1 MKAHRITNN
10 EKCFINICQSN
21 GIPAPED
28 ITPDQLTEILSSET
42 PSNYK
47 IPMSITELRTILDK
61 SGKDAVVCDVAIHPS
76 FFRKIEAVI
85 IFRDFLIT
93 IIFEA
98 LDTKY
103 NMQINRDTW
112 LILKNRKCM
121 GELVKHRI
129 QNRDVKTVFESYQNP
144 SKEQKTLMNQS
155 KGDTGTKQQKKLVT
169 EIDSNIAKTIENSS
183 LTTNRSIPLTS
194 KSILKLNRAQY
205 VEHADRNGIRKPEY
219 RLFYDKRDDNQS
231 QSLIAEIFLPEIT
244 TQKDFMLDLNND
256 RFVFEAR
263 RSGYSLDEFLPFEID
278 VIATKASFNDI
289 QRVS

>member
-1 MKAHRITNN
+1 MKAHRIPSN

-28 ITPDQLTEILSSET
+28 ITPEQLTEILSSET

-85 IFRDFLIT
+85 IFRNFLIT

-112 LILKNRKCM
+112 LILKNRKSM

-129 QNRDVKTVFESYQNP
+129 QSRDVKTVYESYQNP

-169 EIDSNIAKTIENSS
+169 EIDSNIAEISS

-194 KSILKLNRAQY
+194 NSILNRAQY
-205 VEHADRNGIRKPEY
+205 VEHTVRNGIRKPEY
-219 RLFYDKRDDNQS
+219 RLFYDKRNDNQS